1 MQCSVIVRDWDA
13 FCGFVMEFRKSKED
27 KLNESAETFY
37 QDFEWLAKKWKASPL
52 KVTRP
57 WFTWR

>member
-1 MQCSVIVRDWDA
+1 
-13 FCGFVMEFRKSKED
+13 MEFRKSKED